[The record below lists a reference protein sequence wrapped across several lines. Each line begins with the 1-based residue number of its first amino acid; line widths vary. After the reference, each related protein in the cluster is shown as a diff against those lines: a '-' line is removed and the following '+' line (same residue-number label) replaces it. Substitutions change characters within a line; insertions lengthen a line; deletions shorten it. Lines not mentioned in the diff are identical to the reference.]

1 MPNSYTGPAREGVY
15 APFRLSET
23 SQEWKS
29 SSDIVMHFPSLGT
42 PSSSTAMGFNFPV
55 ASSGPAFPY
64 GLDTPWYNGSSVLS
78 IQPVNKRSDT
88 NVIHIAF
95 RQLAKD
101 ASLMFHY
108 RAGWEY
114 QVLPGTTLV
123 SFARS
128 SPQYDPLAI
137 QTYF

>member
-1 MPNSYTGPAREGVY
+1 MPNCYTGPAREGVY
-15 APFRLSET
+15 VPFRLSET
-23 SQEWKS
+23 SQDWQS
-29 SSDIVMHFPSLGT
+29 ASDLVIHCPFLGT
-42 PSSSTAMGFNFPV
+42 ASPAQAMGFSFPT
-55 ASSGPAFPY
+55 SSGGLMFPY
-64 GLDTPWYNGSSVLS
+64 GLDLPWFNGTSLNGA
-78 IQPVNKRSDT
+78 QPVNKRSDT
-88 NVIHIAF
+88 NMVHIAF

-108 RAGWEY
+108 RSGWEY

-137 QTYF
+137 